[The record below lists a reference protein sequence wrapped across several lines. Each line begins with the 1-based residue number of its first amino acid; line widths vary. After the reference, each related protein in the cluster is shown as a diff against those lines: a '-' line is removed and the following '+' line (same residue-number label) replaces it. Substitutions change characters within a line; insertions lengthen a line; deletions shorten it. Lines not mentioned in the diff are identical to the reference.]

1 MWNNAKNDKKLKV
14 IVADVVPQ
22 GTPREHLDVRMSE
35 LVSLVETLGWVVI
48 VDTIQK
54 RTRPDYRTYLGSGKV
69 QEIKEAMK
77 ILWAN
82 ILIVGN
88 IMKPKQTYTI
98 NEELRD
104 IGGQCWDRVDLI
116 LKIFDQ
122 HAQSTEAKMQIEL
135 AAIKHMWPRIMGMGM
150 ELSRQWWGGSG
161 AMRGLGETNTEIM
174 RRHLQQRREWL
185 ESQLREYEKMRK
197 LHRDSRKRKW
207 LPTIGLVGYTNAG
220 KSTLLHALTN
230 KDAYQADKLFATL
243 GTQVGSFVRY
253 PPNHYGKPYEF
264 LVSDTIGFIRDLP
277 PQLVQ
282 AFRSTLEDSVE
293 SDLLLHVIDASD
305 PQVHEKIKIVD
316 DILDE
321 IGANQ
326 PRLYVFNQIDRTDQE
341 ALQQL
346 LEKYNDRDTIALS
359 ALEKQGIEELKQ
371 TIYEIVWLHYPN

>member
-1 MWNNAKNDKKLKV
+1 MKTHQNHTSDPIKV
-14 IVADVVPQ
+14 IIADVVPQ
-22 GTPREHLDVRMSE
+22 WTPREQCDVRLRE
-35 LVSLVETLGWVVI
+35 LTSLVETLGGVVI

-54 RTRPDYRTYLGSGKV
+54 RTKPDYRTYLGTGKV
-69 QEIKEAMK
+69 QEIKEAME
-77 ILWAN
+77 ILGAN

-88 IMKPKQTYTI
+88 VMKPKQTYTI

-104 IGGQCWDRVDLI
+104 IGAQCRDRVDLI

-122 HAQSTEAKMQIEL
+122 HAQSTEAKLQIEL
-135 AAIKHMWPRIMGMGM
+135 AAIKHMWPRIVGMGM

-174 RRHLQQRREWL
+174 RRHLADRRIWL
-185 ESQLREYEKMRK
+185 EKKLREYAKMRK
-197 LHRDSRKRKW
+197 LHRDNRKRRW

-243 GTQVGSFVRY
+243 GTQVWSFFWY
-253 PPNHYGKPYEF
+253 PPDHYGKPYEF

-277 PQLVQ
+277 PQLIQ

-305 PQVHEKIKIVD
+305 PLVRDKITIVNG
-316 DILDE
+316 ILDE
-321 IGANQ
+321 IGATQ
-326 PRLYVFNQIDRTDQE
+326 PRIYVLNQADRTTPDTLDQLMKE
-341 ALQQL
+341 YSDH
-346 LEKYNDRDTIALS
+346 ETIVLS
-359 ALEKQGIEELKQ
+359 ALERDGTDELKKK
-371 TIYEIVWLHYPN
+371 IYEKIHT